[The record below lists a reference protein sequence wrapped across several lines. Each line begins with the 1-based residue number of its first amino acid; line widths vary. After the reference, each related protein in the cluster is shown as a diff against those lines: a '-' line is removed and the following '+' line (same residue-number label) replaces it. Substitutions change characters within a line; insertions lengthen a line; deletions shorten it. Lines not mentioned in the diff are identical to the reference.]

1 MKAWQSLPSLQLT
14 TWHMSQH
21 RRYQRYGGVPNPQHI
36 SKKLFF
42 RYESKTGERRGK
54 KKKKHFHL
62 KCQTSKWYELSL
74 CNQINMATRY
84 HPVHL
89 YKRFLFLIK
98 TSRCHFTLL
107 FSWYV
112 QKDYC
117 LFLINKANT
126 LRHESVLNISL
137 GRFSEQSTKKPLPV
151 WRLCNKFILCTN
163 TTKETNTVTKQ
174 EAPLRHLLVT
184 C

>member
-1 MKAWQSLPSLQLT
+1 MEGCQIPNTLARNYFSD
-14 TWHMSQH
+14 MSQ
-21 RRYQRYGGVPNPQHI
+21 
-36 SKKLFF
+36 
-42 RYESKTGERRGK
+42 RRGKGEEK